1 MPSNKINTTTNP
13 IANDALI
20 MDETSLSKELLN
32 KVIWN
37 GPIMNI
43 RKYETIIIILHI
55 IKIRTNSPNILIT
68 ILFLSL
74 LNIESQLK

>member
-13 IANDALI
+13 TASDALAI
-20 MDETSLSKELLN
+20 EEISLSVELLN
-32 KVIWN
+32 TLICN

-55 IKIRTNSPNILIT
+55 MKIRANSPNNLIMK
-68 ILFLSL
+68 LFLS
-74 LNIESQLK
+74 

>member
-1 MPSNKINTTTNP
+1 MPNNKINTTTNP

-20 MDETSLSKELLN
+20 MDETSPSIELLN
-32 KVIWN
+32 KVTWN

-68 ILFLSL
+68 ILFLS
-74 LNIESQLK
+74 